1 VRVLRDFEREG
12 VRCSCFPLLF
22 LSSTTRAACSQVKCD
37 KFFKYMS
44 DEHPAFAAENG
55 TRSKTL
61 VTVAESMHT
70 ERVRSK
76 QRTNSTS
83 CQSVHRKSKLSG
95 TGDLCPHLDMHENA
109 GCACTL
115 AALILSLTWFLT
127 TPNTLLQARSA
138 GLCGEVLR

>member
-1 VRVLRDFEREG
+1 MRVLRDFEREG

-22 LSSTTRAACSQVKCD
+22 LSSKTRAACSQVKCD

-70 ERVRSK
+70 EECAQNREQTQHHV
-76 QRTNSTS
+76 
-83 CQSVHRKSKLSG
+83 SVCIAKA
-95 TGDLCPHLDMHENA
+95 N
-109 GCACTL
+109 
-115 AALILSLTWFLT
+115 
-127 TPNTLLQARSA
+127 
-138 GLCGEVLR
+138 